1 MRPESDDV
9 TSFQWRRRWDHGT
22 MAGAAVGRLEVFNED
37 NESITQYLE
46 RVELYFEANGIK
58 AEKQRAVFLSVIGR

>member
-1 MRPESDDV
+1 
-9 TSFQWRRRWDHGT
+9 
-22 MAGAAVGRLEVFNED
+22 MAGAAVRHLEAFNED

-58 AEKQRAVFLSVIGR
+58 AEKQKAVFFERYRSRYLFAFE